1 MKLKTLLNDQQK
13 HDAEIL
19 AVSPDTK
26 ENLVTM
32 MDKIAA
38 EDSVVSDFPFLTDI
52 DLSVINRYG
61 IFNPDGAGG
70 GRYQVPHPAT
80 FVIDKEGIV
89 RWSFIEVDYSIRPTN
104 EMVLEALGEL
114 H

>member
-1 MKLKTLLNDQQK
+1 MKLKTLLTEQQK
-13 HDAEIL
+13 HDTEIL

-26 ENLVTM
+26 ENLLQM
-32 MDKIAA
+32 MENIAE
-38 EDSVVSDFPFLTDI
+38 EDSVASDFPFLS
-52 DLSVINRYG
+52 DLDLRVINRYG

-70 GRYQVPHPAT
+70 GRFQVPHPAT
-80 FVIDKEGIV
+80 FVIDKAGVV

-104 EMVLEALGEL
+104 EQIIEALEAL

>member
-1 MKLKTLLNDQQK
+1 MKLKALLNTEQK
-13 HDAEIL
+13 HDTEIL

-26 ENLVTM
+26 ENLITM

-38 EDSVVSDFPFLTDI
+38 EDSVASDFPFLSDI

-61 IFNPDGAGG
+61 IYNPDGAGG
-70 GRYQVPHPAT
+70 GRFQVPHPST
-80 FVIDKEGIV
+80 FVIDKEGVV

-104 EMVLEALGEL
+104 EQILEALDEL
-114 H
+114 E

>member
-1 MKLKTLLNDQQK
+1 MKLKALLNEEQQ
-13 HDAEIL
+13 HDTEIL

-38 EDSVVSDFPFLTDI
+38 DDSVASGFPFLSDI
-52 DLSVINRYG
+52 DLRVIKRYG

-70 GRYQVPHPAT
+70 GRFQVPHPST
-80 FVIDKEGIV
+80 FVIDKEGVV
-89 RWSFIEVDYSIRPTN
+89 RWNFIEVDYSIRPTN
-104 EMVLEALGEL
+104 EQILEALSEVD
-114 H
+114 

>member
-1 MKLKTLLNDQQK
+1 VKLKELLNEEQK
-13 HDAEIL
+13 HDTEIL

-26 ENLVTM
+26 ENLITM
-32 MDKIAA
+32 MEKIAA
-38 EDSVVSDFPFLTDI
+38 EDSVQSDFPFLSDI

-70 GRYQVPHPAT
+70 GRFQVPHPST
-80 FVIDKEGIV
+80 FVIDKEGVV
-89 RWSFIEVDYSIRPTN
+89 RWNFIEVDYSIRPTN
-104 EMVLEALGEL
+104 EQILEALDEL

>member
-1 MKLKTLLNDQQK
+1 MKLKALLTEEQK
-13 HDAEIL
+13 HDTEIL

-26 ENLVTM
+26 ENLQTM

-38 EDSVVSDFPFLTDI
+38 EDSVMSDFPFLSDI

-70 GRYQVPHPAT
+70 GRFQVPHPAT
-80 FVIDKEGIV
+80 FVIDKEGVV

-104 EMVLEALGEL
+104 EQILEALEAL